1 MTNPQ
6 GNQPTGYPQH
16 PAQTYQSDQTAGS
29 YQQQPAT
36 YPGDGHQHRHEPQ
49 GTTVCGIVGLVF
61 GALGFVLSFIPI
73 INNVAAIFGALGVI
87 LSIVGIVGTFRG
99 KKRGKALSI
108 IAAVLSVL
116 AIVITLSMQAAAGK
130 AIDEITGTESGTAA
144 QGSSS
149 SGNTANP
156 SEQTTASGV
165 QDIEGD
171 LKSAHVKIA
180 SAVRSNKDDNGAQTI
195 LVTYEWKNNTD
206 KNNSFMVLVN
216 AQAFQNGQ
224 ALDMAIYTNNPA
236 GYDPNSALAEV
247 QPGATGTATLGY
259 VLKDASPV
267 TVELTDQFSLD
278 DAKKVSHTCKL

>member
-1 MTNPQ
+1 M
-6 GNQPTGYPQH
+6 
-16 PAQTYQSDQTAGS
+16 
-29 YQQQPAT
+29 
-36 YPGDGHQHRHEPQ
+36 
-49 GTTVCGIVGLVF
+49 CGIIGLVF

-73 INNVAAIFGALGVI
+73 INNVAAIFGALGVV
-87 LSIVGIVGTFRG
+87 LSIVGIIGTFRG
-99 KKRGKALSI
+99 KKRGKVLSI
-108 IAAVLSVL
+108 IAAALSVL

-130 AIDEITGTESGTAA
+130 AIDEIAGTGSGTTA

-156 SEQTTASGV
+156 SDKATASGV

-180 SAVRSNKDDNGAQTI
+180 SAVRSTKDYNGAQTV

-206 KNNSFMVLVN
+206 KNNSFMVIVN
-216 AQAFQNGQ
+216 AQVFQNGQ
-224 ALDMAIYTNNPA
+224 ALDMAIYTNNPT

-247 QPGATGTATLGY
+247 QPGATGKATLGY
-259 VLKDASPV
+259 VLKDDSPV

-278 DAKKVSHTCKL
+278 DAKKVSHTFKL